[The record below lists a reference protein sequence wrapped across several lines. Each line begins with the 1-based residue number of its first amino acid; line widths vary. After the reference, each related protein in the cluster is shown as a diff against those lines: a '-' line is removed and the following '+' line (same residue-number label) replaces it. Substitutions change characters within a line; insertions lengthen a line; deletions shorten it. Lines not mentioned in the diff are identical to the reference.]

1 VSPLPRSVAV
11 VAPSPVPLRRGG
23 AERLWDGLVD
33 GLLDAGVEAD
43 LVKVPV
49 RELALADLMD
59 AYEQFALLDLSHVD
73 AVVTG
78 KYPAWMVDHPHHVVW
93 MLHPLRG
100 LYDSYRAEVFED
112 RRLPDDPDLLA
123 VRDLVARGPRTADP
137 FEVMDLVRS
146 AADRL
151 GAGAA
156 GPEGALALPGP
167 FSRAVV
173 QFLDRWALDGRRV
186 RRHAAI
192 SEVVAGRADYFPPE
206 VTVRVVHPPSAL
218 RAARPAELG
227 RNFLVVSRLERIKRV
242 DLAIAA
248 VQQLDHDDAT
258 LTVVGEGPDRDRLR
272 ELAGDDPRIS
282 FAGRVDDDALRQL
295 YATARAVVVTP
306 EREDFGY
313 VALEAHHHGRPVV
326 TVSDAG
332 GPTELVVDGEN
343 GLVVDPDPAALAGAM
358 AQLLD
363 DTGTAERLARA
374 GWQSAAQVTW
384 ERAVDEL
391 LGHRPGRTAARAAG
405 GRGRLVAV
413 STYPVMDAP
422 GGGPERAQHLLQSLA
437 DDGWEVEL
445 VDLSVDAA
453 RATPDGGPA
462 RAAEAAVHETTVPYS
477 QRHHDA
483 EARLRLVTGDV
494 AVTDIAA
501 SVLWPATPVFVRELA
516 AALEGASGVVLVQPY
531 LYPAVAALAPDLP
544 VVYDSHNHEHSL
556 KADMLPA
563 NEGGRWLLDR
573 VRDCEGAASRAAR
586 LVVVTTD
593 DDRTALSTD
602 FSVDPDRVSVV
613 PNGVDTSAVPFTPLD
628 ERRAR
633 RAELLTRYGAG
644 AGVRHVAV
652 FVGSGHAPNIEAG
665 RVLLKI
671 AGDLPDTLLLLA
683 GRHSLFLEPRRSAP
697 NVRLLGEVGRTQLA
711 DLLAG
716 ADVALNPM
724 TTGGGSNLKLL
735 GYLAAGVPVVSTELG
750 ARGLDGVDRLMTVA
764 PVERFAEAVRAAV
777 DGPDAE
783 RLAAARKVV
792 EERSDWSAIGRRFA
806 ALVGEVVDRAGA
818 GPRTADQ

>member
-1 VSPLPRSVAV
+1 MSSLPRSVAV

-33 GLLDAGVEAD
+33 GLLAAGVEAD
-43 LVKVPV
+43 LVKLPV
-49 RELALADLMD
+49 REFTLADLMD

-78 KYPAWMVDHPHHVVW
+78 KYPAWMVDHPRHTVW

-100 LYDSYRAEVFED
+100 LYDSYRPEVFED

-123 VRDLVARGPRTADP
+123 VRDLVTAGPRTADP

-151 GAGAA
+151 GPAA
-156 GPEGALALPGP
+156 ATSDGALALPGP

-192 SEVVAGRADYFPPE
+192 SDVVARRPDYFPPE
-206 VTVRVVHPPSAL
+206 VSVRVVHPPSAL

-242 DLAIAA
+242 DLAITAL
-248 VQQLDHDDAT
+248 QRLDHDDVT
-258 LTVVGEGPDRDRLR
+258 LTVVGDGPDRERLQA
-272 ELAGDDPRIS
+272 LAGDDPRVT

-295 YATARAVVVTP
+295 SATARAVVVTP

-313 VALEAHHHGRPVV
+313 VTLEAHHHGRPVITV
-326 TVSDAG
+326 TDAG
-332 GPTELVVDGEN
+332 GPTELVTDGHS
-343 GLVVDPDPAALAGAM
+343 GLVVEPDPAAVSGAM
-358 AQLLD
+358 RELLE
-363 DTGTAERLARA
+363 DTATAERLARA
-374 GWQSAAQVTW
+374 GWQTAAQVTW
-384 ERAVDEL
+384 DRAVDEL
-391 LGHRPGRTAARAAG
+391 LGERPARASHPVDG
-405 GRGRLVAV
+405 RRGRLVAV
-413 STYPVMDAP
+413 SSYPVLGAA
-422 GGGPERAQHLLQSLA
+422 GGGPERAQHLLQSLVA
-437 DDGWEVEL
+437 DGWDVELLDLTVDASKVTPEGGRPGSDDGIV
-445 VDLSVDAA
+445 
-453 RATPDGGPA
+453 
-462 RAAEAAVHETTVPYS
+462 ETTAQYS
-477 QRHHDA
+477 QRHHEA

-501 SVLWPATPVFVRELA
+501 SVLWPSTPVFVRELA
-516 AALEGASGVVLVQPY
+516 AALEGARGVVLVQPY

-556 KADMLPA
+556 KAAMLPA

-593 DDRTALSTD
+593 HDRTELATD
-602 FSVDPDRVSVV
+602 YSIDPDRISVI
-613 PNGVDTSAVPFTPLD
+613 PNGVDTSAVPFTPLE
-628 ERRAR
+628 ERHAR
-633 RAELLTRYGAG
+633 RADLLVRYDAG
-644 AGVRHVAV
+644 PALRRVAV

-665 RVLLKI
+665 RLLLKI
-671 AGDLPDTLLLLA
+671 ADDLPDTLLLLA
-683 GRHSLFLEPRRSAP
+683 GRHSLFLEQRRTAT
-697 NVRLLGEVGRTQLA
+697 NVRLLGEVGAAQLA

-750 ARGLDGVDRLMTVA
+750 ARGLDGVERLMTVA
-764 PVERFAEAVRAAV
+764 PVDRFAEAVRAAL

-783 RLAAARKVV
+783 RLAEARKVV
-792 EERSDWSAIGRRFA
+792 EERSDWSVIGQRFA
-806 ALVGEVVDRAGA
+806 ALVREVMEQTG
-818 GPRTADQ
+818 G

>member
-1 VSPLPRSVAV
+1 MNPLPQSVAV
-11 VAPSPVPLRRGG
+11 GAPSPVPLRRGG

-33 GLLDAGVEAD
+33 GLLSAGVEAD

-100 LYDSYRAEVFED
+100 LYDSYRPEVFED

-123 VRDLVARGPRTADP
+123 VRDLVAAGPRVADP

-146 AADRL
+146 AAERL
-151 GAGAA
+151 GPDAA
-156 GPEGALALPGP
+156 GPDGALALPGP

-173 QFLDRWALDGRRV
+173 QLLDRWALDGRRV

-192 SEVVAGRADYFPPE
+192 SQVVARRDDYFPPE

-248 VQQLDHDDAT
+248 VQRLDHHDVT
-258 LTVVGEGPDRDRLR
+258 LTVVGEGADRERLQD
-272 ELAGDDPRIS
+272 LAGDDPRIT

-313 VALEAHHHGRPVV
+313 VTLEAHHHGRPVI

-332 GPTELVVDGEN
+332 GPTELVADGEN
-343 GLVVDPDPAALAGAM
+343 GLVVDPDPALLARAM
-358 AQLLD
+358 AELLD
-363 DTGTAERLARA
+363 DTATAERLARA
-374 GWQSAAQVTW
+374 GWQHAAQVTW
-384 ERAVDEL
+384 ERAVDDL
-391 LGHRPGRTAARAAG
+391 LGAPQRSTASPDPRAGRL
-405 GRGRLVAV
+405 GRLVAV
-413 STYPVMDAP
+413 STYPVGGAA
-422 GGGPERAQHLLQSLA
+422 GGGPERAQHLLQALA
-437 DDGWEVEL
+437 DDGWDVEL
-445 VDLSVDAA
+445 LDLTVDPV
-453 RATPDGGPA
+453 RATPDGGRTELPGTGSA
-462 RAAEAAVHETTVPYS
+462 GTVGETTVPYS

-494 AVTDIAA
+494 AVTDVAA
-501 SVLWPATPVFVRELA
+501 SVLWPATPVFVRELV
-516 AALEGASGVVLVQPY
+516 AALDGASGVVLVQPY
-531 LYPAVAALAPDLP
+531 LYPAIAALAPDLP
-544 VVYDSHNHEHSL
+544 VVYDSHNHEHRL
-556 KADMLPA
+556 KADMLPD

-573 VRDCEGAASRAAR
+573 VRECEGAASRAAR

-593 DDRTALSTD
+593 NDRAALATD
-602 FSVDPDRVSVV
+602 YSVDPDRVSVV
-613 PNGVDTSAVPFTPLD
+613 PNGVDTAAVPFTPLD
-628 ERRAR
+628 ERHVR
-633 RAELLTRYGAG
+633 RTELLTRYEAG
-644 AGVRHVAV
+644 PGVRRVAV

-665 RVLLKI
+665 RVLLRL
-671 AGDLPDTLLLLA
+671 AGDLPDTLFLLA
-683 GRHSLFLEPRRSAP
+683 GRHSLFLEPRRTAS
-697 NVRLLGEVGRTQLA
+697 NVRLLGEVGASQLA
-711 DLLAG
+711 DLLAVS
-716 ADVALNPM
+716 DVALNPM

-750 ARGLDGVDRLMTVA
+750 ARGLDGVDRLLTVA
-764 PVERFAEAVRAAV
+764 PVERFAEAVRAAL

-783 RLAAARKVV
+783 RVAAARAAV
-792 EERSDWSAIGRRFA
+792 EARSDWSVIGRRFA
-806 ALVGEVVDRAGA
+806 ALVREVVE
-818 GPRTADQ
+818 

>member
-1 VSPLPRSVAV
+1 MSTLPRSVAV

-33 GLLDAGVEAD
+33 GLLAAGVEAD

-49 RELALADLMD
+49 REFMLADLMD

-100 LYDSYRAEVFED
+100 LYDSYRPEVFED

-123 VRDLVARGPRTADP
+123 VRDLVTTGPRTADP

-151 GAGAA
+151 GPAA
-156 GPEGALALPGP
+156 ATSDGALALPGP

-192 SEVVAGRADYFPPE
+192 SDVVAQRADYFPPE
-206 VTVRVVHPPSAL
+206 VAVRVVHPPSAL

-242 DLAIAA
+242 DLAVAA
-248 VQQLDHDDAT
+248 LQRLDHDDVT
-258 LTVVGEGPDRDRLR
+258 LTVVGDGPDRDRLQ
-272 ELAGDDPRIS
+272 ELAASDSRIT
-282 FAGRVDDDALRQL
+282 FAGRVDDDALRHL
-295 YATARAVVVTP
+295 YSTARAVVVTP

-313 VALEAHHHGRPVV
+313 VTLEAHHHGRPVI
-326 TVSDAG
+326 TLTDSG
-332 GPTELVVDGEN
+332 GPTELVVDGQN
-343 GLVVDPDPAALAGAM
+343 GLVVDPDASALAGAM
-358 AQLLD
+358 AELLD
-363 DTGTAERLARA
+363 DTATAERLARA

-384 ERAVDEL
+384 ERAVEEL
-391 LGHRPGRTAARAAG
+391 LSVQRGRTAQSADGR
-405 GRGRLVAV
+405 RGRLVAV
-413 STYPVMDAP
+413 STYPVLGAA
-422 GGGPERAQHLLQSLA
+422 GGGPERAQHLLQSLV
-437 DDGWEVEL
+437 DDGWDVEL
-445 VDLSVDAA
+445 LDLTVEPA
-453 RATPDGGPA
+453 RATPDGG
-462 RAAEAAVHETTVPYS
+462 RSRVAEHFSETTVHYS
-477 QRHHDA
+477 QRHHEA
-483 EARLRLVTGDV
+483 ESRLRLVTGDV

-501 SVLWPATPVFVRELA
+501 SVLWPSTPVFVRELA

-544 VVYDSHNHEHSL
+544 VVYDSHNHEHRL

-563 NEGGRWLLDR
+563 NEGGRWLLER
-573 VRDCEGAASRAAR
+573 VRDCEGGVSRAAR

-593 DDRTALSTD
+593 DDRTALATD
-602 FSVDPDRVSVV
+602 FSIDPDRISVI

-628 ERRAR
+628 QRHTL
-633 RAELLTRYGAG
+633 RAELLEHYDAG
-644 AGVRHVAV
+644 PTVRRIAV

-671 AGDLPDTLLLLA
+671 ADDLPDTLLLLA
-683 GRHSLFLEPRRSAP
+683 GRHSLFLEQRRTAP
-697 NVRLLGEVGRTQLA
+697 NVRLLGEVGALQLA

-764 PVERFAEAVRAAV
+764 PVDRFAEAIRAAL

-792 EERSDWSAIGRRFA
+792 EERSDWSVIGQRFA
-806 ALVGEVVDRAGA
+806 ALVREVMEHTGE
-818 GPRTADQ
+818 Q

>member
-1 VSPLPRSVAV
+1 MSPLPRSVAV

-33 GLLDAGVEAD
+33 GLLAAGVEAD
-43 LVKVPV
+43 LVKLPV
-49 RELALADLMD
+49 REFSLPDLMD

-100 LYDSYRAEVFED
+100 LYDSYRPEEFED

-123 VRDLVARGPRTADP
+123 VRDLVAGGLRTTDP
-137 FEVMDLVRS
+137 FEVMDRVRA
-146 AADRL
+146 AADHL
-151 GAGAA
+151 GPDAA
-156 GPEGALALPGP
+156 GPDGALALPGP
-167 FSRAVV
+167 LSRAVV

-192 SEVVAGRADYFPPE
+192 SEVVARRADYFPPE
-206 VTVRVVHPPSAL
+206 VSVRVVHPPSAL
-218 RAARPAELG
+218 RATRPAELG

-242 DLAIAA
+242 DLAIDAFRR
-248 VQQLDHDDAT
+248 LDHDDAT
-258 LTVVGEGPDRDRLR
+258 LTVVGEGPDRGRLR
-272 ELAGDDPRIS
+272 DVAGDDPRIS
-282 FAGRVDDDALRQL
+282 FAGRIDDDALRQL

-313 VALEAHHHGRPVV
+313 VTLEAHHHGRPVV
-326 TVSDAG
+326 TVTDAG

-343 GLVVDPDPAALAGAM
+343 GLVVEPDPAALAGAL

-363 DTGTAERLARA
+363 NTEDAGRLARA
-374 GWQSAAQVTW
+374 GWESAAQVTW

-391 LGHRPGRTAARAAG
+391 LGQRTGRTTSGGDA

-413 STYPVMDAP
+413 STYPVLDAP
-422 GGGPERAQHLLQSLA
+422 GGGPERAQHLLQALA
-437 DDGWEVEL
+437 DDGWDVEL
-445 VDLSVDAA
+445 VDLTVDAA
-453 RATPDGGPA
+453 RATPDGGQPSPA
-462 RAAEAAVHETTVPYS
+462 ADGALHETTVPYS

-483 EARLRLVTGDV
+483 EARLRLVTGEV
-494 AVTDIAA
+494 AVTDVAA

-516 AALEGASGVVLVQPY
+516 AALDGASGVVLVQPY

-556 KADMLPA
+556 KADMLPT

-613 PNGVDTSAVPFTPLD
+613 PNGVDTAAVPFTPLD
-628 ERRAR
+628 ERRTR
-633 RAELLTRYGAG
+633 RAGLLSRYGAG
-644 AGVRHVAV
+644 PDVRHVAV

-665 RVLLKI
+665 RVLLKV
-671 AGDLPDTLLLLA
+671 AADLPDTLFLLA

-697 NVRLLGEVGRTQLA
+697 NVRLLGEVGRSQLA
-711 DLLAG
+711 DLLGG

-735 GYLAAGVPVVSTELG
+735 GYLAAGVPVVSTSLG
-750 ARGLDGVDRLMTVA
+750 ARGLDGVDRLLTVA

-783 RLAAARKVV
+783 RLAAARK
-792 EERSDWSAIGRRFA
+792 
-806 ALVGEVVDRAGA
+806 
-818 GPRTADQ
+818 